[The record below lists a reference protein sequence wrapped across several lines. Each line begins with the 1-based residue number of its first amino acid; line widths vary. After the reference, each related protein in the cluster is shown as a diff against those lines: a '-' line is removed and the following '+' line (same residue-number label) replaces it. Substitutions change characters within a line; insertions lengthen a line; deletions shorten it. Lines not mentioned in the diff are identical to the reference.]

1 VSVEVEER
9 GPREYRILLHGEDH
23 TMGSLL
29 QYFLLRDPRVELAY
43 YRVPHPLQDAIEVY
57 LKLKE
62 DADPLQVLEEALD
75 KVLEIIR
82 DAGEKTRAA
91 LAEAGLGGEE

>member
-1 VSVEVEER
+1 VSVEVVER
-9 GPREYRILLHGEDH
+9 GPREYKILVQGEDH

-43 YRVPHPLQDAIEVY
+43 YRVPHPLQEAIEIY
-57 LKLKE
+57 LKLRE
-62 DADPLQVLEEALD
+62 DADPIQVIEDALD
-75 KVLEIIR
+75 KVIEIIK
-82 DAGEKTRAA
+82 DADEKTRAA